1 MIKELVPAGD
11 ITQTV
16 FDFIVS
22 GHSHTHI
29 VEYLKSVGEDDAS
42 SKEIIAQ
49 AFEKLLDSAELP
61 ESARRGWCLEAYR
74 LLYQKLVATG
84 DYSGALKAVKEIANL
99 PSGEETK
106 FREVTEKIK
115 EHMGS
120 LMSEIKPLSNIM
132 DEDE

>member
-1 MIKELVPAGD
+1 MTKELVPTND
-11 ITQTV
+11 STQTV

-29 VEYLKSVGEDDAS
+29 AEYLKSVGEDDVSA
-42 SKEIIAQ
+42 KEIIAQ

-84 DYSGALKAVKEIANL
+84 DYAGALKAVKEISKL
-99 PSGEETK
+99 PSGEELK
-106 FREVTEKIK
+106 LREITGKIK

-120 LMSEIKPLSNIM
+120 LMSDIKPLSNIM
-132 DEDE
+132 DED

>member
-1 MIKELVPAGD
+1 MTKELVPTND
-11 ITQTV
+11 STQTV

-29 VEYLKSVGEDDAS
+29 AEYLKSVGEDDVSA
-42 SKEIIAQ
+42 KEIIAQ

-84 DYSGALKAVKEIANL
+84 DYNGALKAVKEISKFPNGNEPEL
-99 PSGEETK
+99 HQFTDKTK
-106 FREVTEKIK
+106 K
-115 EHMGS
+115 HMVS
-120 LMSEIKPLSNIM
+120 LMKDIKPLSNII
-132 DEDE
+132 DED